1 MLPQRLRV
9 YQNNKA
15 LKPSVLRHKFYRCLR
30 VYQNNKALKRTIF
43 VLKIFAGLRVY
54 QNNKALK
61 PQMRSK
67 AHAAARLFLIL
78 VIF

>member
-1 MLPQRLRV
+1 MFYSSLRV

-15 LKPSVLRHKFYRCLR
+15 LKLT
-30 VYQNNKALKRTIF
+30 KRAKCFI
-43 VLKIFAGLRVY
+43 VSLRVY

-78 VIF
+78 AIF